1 MSEMHEPDTSGV
13 EVRAGG
19 GVVRRRGPEGPQV
32 ALVHRPR
39 YDDWTLP
46 KGKAEVGESFETS
59 ALREVLEE
67 TGYRCELGPEV
78 AEVRYLDH
86 HERPKVVRYWLM
98 YPAAG
103 GFVPSDEVDVMRWVS
118 PDEATAALTYAH
130 DRGVI
135 RQALAFDTTLYLVR
149 HAKAGDREAWT
160 EDDRLR
166 PLSKKGRLQAEGL
179 LEHFDGLAIDRV
191 LSSPYDRCVQT
202 VRPLAISRQLKLEEV
217 ESLAEGAG
225 LPEVLP
231 LLRRMSGAAVLC
243 SHGDLIPAVVTHLAD
258 RGIEMRD
265 PPDWRKGSTWALD
278 REAGLFTAAR
288 FLPPPD

>member
-1 MSEMHEPDTSGV
+1 MHEPGEAGV

-19 GVVRRRGPEGPQV
+19 GVVRRRGSEGPQF

-46 KGKAEVGESFETS
+46 KGKANDGESSEAS
-59 ALREVLEE
+59 ALREVQEE
-67 TGYRCELGPEV
+67 TGLRCELGPEV
-78 AEVRYLDH
+78 AEVRYHDH
-86 HERPKVVRYWLM
+86 RERPKVVRYWLM

-103 GFVPSDEVDVMRWVS
+103 GFVPNEEVDRLRWVS
-118 PDEATAALTYAH
+118 PDEATAALTYGH

-135 RQALAFDTTLYLVR
+135 RRAMAFDATLYLVR

-166 PLSKKGRLQAEGL
+166 PLSKKGRIQAEGL
-179 LEHFDGLAIDRV
+179 PRRFQGSPLDRV

-202 VRPLAISRQLKLEEV
+202 VRPLAIARQLKLEET
-217 ESLAEGAG
+217 ELLAEGA
-225 LPEVLP
+225 EVSEAMR
-231 LLRRMSGAAVLC
+231 LLRGMAGAAALC
-243 SHGDLIPAVVTHLAD
+243 GHGDLIPAVVTHLAE
-258 RGIEMRD
+258 RGIEMQD

-288 FLPPPD
+288 FLPPPG